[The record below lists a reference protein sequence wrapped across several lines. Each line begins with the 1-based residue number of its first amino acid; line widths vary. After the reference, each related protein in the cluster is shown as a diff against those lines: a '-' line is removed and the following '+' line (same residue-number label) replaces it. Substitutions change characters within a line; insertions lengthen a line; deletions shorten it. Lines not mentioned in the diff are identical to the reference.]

1 MVKTQVYGHRGMGC
15 STALRFSLYP
25 ENSLTAFSKALESG
39 ADGVEFDVFLTDLGE
54 VVVCHG
60 FPPLGLAYVNLLDY
74 SSGQLEQFPKDL
86 SIENLKVPHDKVVLR
101 VPWVY
106 KGASTSDEMAHLMS
120 QLSEAERD
128 RLSEEYITSKE
139 GYVPEGASEYER
151 LPTLEQVFEKFGGK
165 LKFNV
170 ELKGSKVQLGVEVL
184 KIVKKYKNLDVLISS
199 FRWMPPPL
207 TVINVNS
214 SHDKLNEPPT
224 ENFNYRP
231 TKELEA
237 DIKLKLQMRKREEE
251 EKMKELTIEK
261 DPNESPVDLLKCL
274 VKNELNVPLGL
285 LFNQNESL
293 PSIDRMLEM
302 VKKYDAAYIN
312 IPDSF
317 WIKKKP
323 ILNLELKSEA
333 ALGHLVKQMHTNKV
347 KVLTWS
353 ASPFDF
359 SKHFHVYVD
368 ANVDAVCVNSVK
380 EVIAFHRQ
388 YHST

>member
-25 ENSLTAFSKALESG
+25 ENSLTAFSKALENG

-60 FPPLGLAYVNLLDY
+60 FPPLGCAYLNLLDY
-74 SSGQLEQFPKDL
+74 SSGQLEQFPRDL
-86 SIENLKVPHDKVVLR
+86 SIENLKVSHDKVVQR
-101 VPWVY
+101 APWTH
-106 KGASTSDEMAHLMS
+106 KGATTSDEMSHVIS
-120 QLSEAERD
+120 QLSEAERNQ
-128 RLSEEYITSKE
+128 LEEEYVTSKV
-139 GYVPEGASEYER
+139 GYVPEGSSDYER
-151 LPTLEQVFEKFGGK
+151 LPTLEEVFEKFGGK

-170 ELKGSKVQLGVEVL
+170 ELKGTKVQLGVEVL
-184 KIVKKYKNLDVLISS
+184 KIIKKFNNLDVFISS
-199 FRWMPPPL
+199 FRWIPPQL
-207 TVINVNS
+207 TVINFNS
-214 SHDKLNEPPT
+214 NHDKLNGPPVD
-224 ENFNYRP
+224 NFNYRP

-237 DIKLKLQMRKREEE
+237 DINLKLQMRKREED
-251 EKMKELTIEK
+251 EKMKELAIEK
-261 DPNESPVDLLKCL
+261 DPNQSPVDLLKCL
-274 VKNELNVPLGL
+274 VKNELNVPLAL

-293 PSIDRMLEM
+293 PSIDRMLEI

-323 ILNLELKSEA
+323 ILNLELTSEA
-333 ALGHLVKQMHTNKV
+333 ALAHLVKQMHSNKV

-368 ANVDAVCVNSVK
+368 SNVDIVCVNSVK

-388 YHST
+388 YHSS

>member
-15 STALRFSLYP
+15 STALRFSQYP
-25 ENSLTAFSKALESG
+25 ENSLTSFSKALENG

-60 FPPLGLAYVNLLDY
+60 LEPLGLAYINLLDY
-74 SSGQLEQFPKDL
+74 SSGHLEQFPRDL
-86 SIENLKVPHDKVVLR
+86 SIENLKVSHDKVVLR
-101 VPWVY
+101 APWTY
-106 KGASTSDEMAHLMS
+106 KDASTSDEMAHLIS
-120 QLSEAERD
+120 QLPEAERNQ
-128 RLSEEYITSKE
+128 LEEEYVTSKV
-139 GYVPEGASEYER
+139 GYVPEGSSEYES

-165 LKFNV
+165 LKLNV
-170 ELKGSKVQLGVEVL
+170 ELKGTKVQLGVEVIKL
-184 KIVKKYKNLDVLISS
+184 MKKFDNLDVIISS
-199 FRWMPPPL
+199 FRWIPPDL

-214 SHDKLNEPPT
+214 SHDKLNEPQA
-224 ENFNYRP
+224 ENFNHRP

-237 DIKLKLQMRKREEE
+237 DINLKLQMKKREEE
-251 EKMKELTIEK
+251 EKMKELAIEK
-261 DPNESPVDLLKCL
+261 DPNQSPVDLLKCL

-285 LFNQNESL
+285 LFDLTESM
-293 PSIDRMLEM
+293 PSVDRMLEI

-312 IPDSF
+312 IPDAF

-333 ALGHLVKQMHTNKV
+333 ALEHLVKQMHTNKV

-359 SKHFHVYVD
+359 SKHFHVYLD
-368 ANVDAVCVNSVK
+368 ANVDIVCVNSVK
-380 EVIAFHRQ
+380 EVVAFHRQ
-388 YHST
+388 YHSS